1 MRYII
6 ALIVALVILSIYT
19 YAFAAEDKPWEYS
32 LHPKVY
38 CEQRVTFPYDEWPR
52 AKIVTMCFTTYPET
66 AQEKKEEATN
76 ARRRSKHHR

>member
-38 CEQRVTFPYDEWPR
+38 CEQRVIFPYDEWPR
-52 AKIVTMCFTTYPET
+52 AKVVTMCFTTYPDPMP
-66 AQEKKEEATN
+66 EKKEATN
-76 ARRRSKHHR
+76 ARRRSQRHR